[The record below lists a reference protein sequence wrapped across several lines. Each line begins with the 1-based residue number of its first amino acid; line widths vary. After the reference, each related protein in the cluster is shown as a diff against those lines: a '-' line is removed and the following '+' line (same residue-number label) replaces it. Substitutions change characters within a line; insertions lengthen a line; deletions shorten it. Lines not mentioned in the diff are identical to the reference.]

1 MVNNLF
7 GLTGVG
13 RAVERGRRT
22 LKSIDI
28 FLSEIDTH
36 LRLISITND
45 CYRLLVYRFTTPG
58 LFESNLTGL
67 SCTGDCL

>member
-7 GLTGVG
+7 GLVGVG

-22 LKSIDI
+22 LKSMDI

-36 LRLISITND
+36 RRLISITND
-45 CYRLLVYRFTTPG
+45 CYRLLVYRLTTPG
-58 LFESNLTGL
+58 LFETNLSGL
-67 SCTGDCL
+67 GCPGDCL